1 MPSGLVRILKGFL
14 LMGHVADT
22 SAGNRREILGFAK
35 GVRPAPSTPGWYDI
49 LIG

>member
-1 MPSGLVRILKGFL
+1 MPSGIVRILKGFVL
-14 LMGHVADT
+14 TGYVRDT
-22 SAGNRREILGFAK
+22 GGWDRREILGFAK